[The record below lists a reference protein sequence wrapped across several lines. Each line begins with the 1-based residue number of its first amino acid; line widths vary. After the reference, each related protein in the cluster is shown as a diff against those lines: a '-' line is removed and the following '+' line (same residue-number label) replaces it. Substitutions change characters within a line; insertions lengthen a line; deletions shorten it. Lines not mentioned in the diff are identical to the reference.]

1 MSRYRLLPS
10 PAQEAVLRGHCAHAR
25 YVWNLAVEQ
34 HSHWH
39 TGRKHAPCYLDQCR
53 QLTAARAEHAW
64 LAAGSQMVQQQA
76 LRDFA
81 QAMAA
86 FFNPANPAGRPS
98 WRKIGRDE
106 GFRIV
111 GRRGRQWDVRRLSR
125 KTGEVW
131 VPKAGWVRFRWSR
144 AVPMGVKSY
153 RVTRD
158 RAGRWHVAFAVIPAP
173 VPAPGNGKTV
183 GIDRGVA
190 VSAALSTGELLHAPG
205 LTARERTRLR
215 RLERTLARARHG
227 SNRRVRVKRAI
238 ARLRARET
246 DRRKDWAEK
255 ASTDIARRF
264 DLIRVED
271 LPVKAMTRSAKGT
284 LESPGRNVRAK
295 AGLNRGILRS
305 GWGLLVRRLE
315 EKAPGR
321 VERIRPAF
329 TSQRC
334 SACGQ
339 VDRSSRESQAVFR
352 CTACGYACHAD
363 LNAARN
369 IAAGHA
375 VTARGGFRD
384 AGPVNREL
392 QLLASLTGGEWL
404 KSPAFGRGRM
414 STTTARSKRSPRTS
428 TPSGRARSTQGVRQ
442 RPAHAGVPRLRR
454 VHLLARGHMFNL
466 AGPRPLGN
474 SMESMEPGFACSPL
488 PGSVARR
495 KAGGSSFPSDRRRPP

>member
-1 MSRYRLLPS
+1 MSRFRLLPT
-10 PAQEAVLRGHCAHAR
+10 PAQQAVLQGHCGHAR

-34 HSHWH
+34 HAHWH
-39 TGRKHAPCYLDQCR
+39 PGRKGTPGYLEQCR
-53 QLTAARAEHAW
+53 QLTQARAGYPW
-64 LAAGSQMVQQQA
+64 LAAGSQTVQQQA

-81 QAMAA
+81 QARAA
-86 FFNPANPAGRPS
+86 FFDPGNPAGRPS
-98 WRKIGRDE
+98 WRKAGRDE

-111 GRRGRQWDVRRLSR
+111 GRGRQWDVRRVSR
-125 KTGEVW
+125 KAGQVW

-144 AVPMGVKSY
+144 AVPSDAKSY

-173 VPAPGNGKTV
+173 VPAPGNGQAV

-190 VSAALSTGELLHAPG
+190 VSAALSTDKLLHCPA

-215 RLERTLARARHG
+215 RLQRALARAKRG
-227 SNRRVRVKRAI
+227 SNRRARVRCAI

-255 ASTDIARRF
+255 VSTDIARRF

-271 LPVKAMTRSAKGT
+271 LKIANMTRSAKGT
-284 LESPGRNVRAK
+284 RDDPGRNVRQK
-295 AGLNRGILRS
+295 AGLNRGILGS

-321 VERIRPAF
+321 VEKVRPAL

-339 VDRSSRESQAVFR
+339 VDRDSRESQAVFR
-352 CTACGYACHAD
+352 CTACGFACHAD
-363 LNAARN
+363 VNAAKN

-375 VTARGGFRD
+375 AAARGGDGVTR
-384 AGPVNREL
+384 PVNRE
-392 QLLASLTGGEWL
+392 
-404 KSPAFGRGRM
+404 P
-414 STTTARSKRSPRTS
+414 
-428 TPSGRARSTQGVRQ
+428 
-442 RPAHAGVPRLRR
+442 
-454 VHLLARGHMFNL
+454 HLLLQSA
-466 AGPRPLGN
+466 
-474 SMESMEPGFACSPL
+474 
-488 PGSVARR
+488 
-495 KAGGSSFPSDRRRPP
+495 